1 MNKIHIISTI
11 TALLL
16 MSQVSWAGEKACS
29 DKGKKKVCPDSSN
42 KVCEAVPVTKSVKKS
57 AYEVECK
64 EICIPSYTFSFSLGK
79 LCGLKCDTKDEKNCG
94 REGQPKKCGRV
105 KTVKVLK
112 KVDGKAGEK
121 CTYEWKIRD
130 GKGCETK
137 KGGSAAVTPAP
148 QPVPAATR
156 VPAKAAT
163 KVAPQIIQPVV
174 FRSFTVSDQ

>member
-1 MNKIHIISTI
+1 MNKIRIMSTI
-11 TALLL
+11 MALLL
-16 MSQVSWAGEKACS
+16 VSQLTWAGEKISS
-29 DKGKKKVCPDSSN
+29 DKGKKICSDSSN
-42 KVCEAVPVTKSVKKS
+42 KVCEAVPVTKSVKTS
-57 AYEVECK
+57 VYEVESK
-64 EICIPSYTFSFSLGK
+64 EICIPAYRFSFSLGK
-79 LCGLKCDTKDEKNCG
+79 LCGSKCDTKDEKNCG

-163 KVAPQIIQPVV
+163 RVAPQLIQPAV
-174 FRSFTVSDQ
+174 FQSFTVSD